1 MKSENF
7 RNINSVS
14 AAIRKLQAASPDKKA
29 TYCEEVKKQFNLD
42 SNEKWVISKLRMIL
56 FRMDAKF
63 EKFQIQNLKMSAAGD
78 TKKVSKTLDSH
89 SLKRRKLMNSKKF
102 QEVFHKNE
110 NADYLLSIIDIHPKI
125 MNA

>member
-29 TYCEEVKKQFNLD
+29 TYCEEVKKRFNLD
-42 SNEKWVISKLRMIL
+42 PNEKWVISKLRMIL
-56 FRMDAKF
+56 YRMDAKF